1 MTLWHLLIAVYL
13 RFLPHHGFDP
23 NNCVVSRFFF
33 WGGGVGGIRITIL
46 EKLVKSIFC
55 PILLKFTLKT
65 VETVDKDFSPGGL
78 NIARSHAEV
87 I

>member
-1 MTLWHLLIAVYL
+1 MTLVDYCLSQVFAT
-13 RFLPHHGFDP
+13 
-23 NNCVVSRFFF
+23 SRFFL
-33 WGGGVGGIRITIL
+33 GGGGGGIRITIFG
-46 EKLVKSIFC
+46 KLVKSNFC

-78 NIARSHAEV
+78 NIARSHTEV

>member
-1 MTLWHLLIAVYL
+1 MLITVYL
-13 RFLPHHGFDP
+13 RFLPHHD
-23 NNCVVSRFFF
+23 FFL
-33 WGGGVGGIRITIL
+33 GGGGGIRITIFG
-46 EKLVKSIFC
+46 KLVKSNFC

-78 NIARSHAEV
+78 NIARSHTEV

>member
-1 MTLWHLLIAVYL
+1 MTLVDYCLSQVFAT
-13 RFLPHHGFDP
+13 
-23 NNCVVSRFFF
+23 SRFFF
-33 WGGGVGGIRITIL
+33 WGGGGGIRITIFG
-46 EKLVKSIFC
+46 KLVKSNFC

>member
-1 MTLWHLLIAVYL
+1 MTLVDYCLSQVFATS
-13 RFLPHHGFDP
+13 RFL
-23 NNCVVSRFFF
+23 
-33 WGGGVGGIRITIL
+33 GGGGGGIRRTIFG
-46 EKLVKSIFC
+46 KLVKSNFC

-78 NIARSHAEV
+78 NIARSHTEV

>member
-1 MTLWHLLIAVYL
+1 MTLVDYCLSQVFAT
-13 RFLPHHGFDP
+13 
-23 NNCVVSRFFF
+23 SRFFF
-33 WGGGVGGIRITIL
+33 GGGGGGIRRTIFG
-46 EKLVKSIFC
+46 KLVKSNFC

-78 NIARSHAEV
+78 NIARSHTEV

>member
-1 MTLWHLLIAVYL
+1 MTLVDYCLSQVFAT
-13 RFLPHHGFDP
+13 
-23 NNCVVSRFFF
+23 SRFFL
-33 WGGGVGGIRITIL
+33 GGGGGIRITIFG
-46 EKLVKSIFC
+46 KLVKSNFC

-78 NIARSHAEV
+78 NIARSHTEV

>member
-1 MTLWHLLIAVYL
+1 MTLVDYCLSQVFAT
-13 RFLPHHGFDP
+13 
-23 NNCVVSRFFF
+23 SRFF
-33 WGGGVGGIRITIL
+33 WGGGGGIRITIFG
-46 EKLVKSIFC
+46 KLVKSNFC

-78 NIARSHAEV
+78 NIARSHTEV